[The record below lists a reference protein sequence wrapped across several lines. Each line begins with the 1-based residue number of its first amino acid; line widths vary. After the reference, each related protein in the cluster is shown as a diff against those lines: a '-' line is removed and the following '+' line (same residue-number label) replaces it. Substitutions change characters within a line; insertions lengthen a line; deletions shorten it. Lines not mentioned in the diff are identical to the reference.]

1 MGIIYCLTSPS
12 GKKYIGQTIRNF
24 DKRFE
29 EHCIKN
35 ESRILYNAIQK
46 YGRDNFK
53 KEILLKCNNDFL
65 DEYEIKFIYLYN
77 SLYPNGYNI
86 RTGGSNGLHCDDS
99 KEKMR
104 QSKLGEKNFNFG
116 KPRDEKTKK
125 NISNSKK
132 GENHH
137 FFGKNLSIEHKLN
150 LSKAHKKEDDIPM
163 YIVKLKARPEVYQ
176 SSGYVVINHPN
187 LKTKYFTSK
196 KFTDEEKYNMSLKY
210 LNSYNM
216 NAVQR
221 LNGNG

>member
-12 GKKYIGQTIRNF
+12 GKKYIGQTTRDF
-24 DKRFE
+24 EKRFE
-29 EHCIKN
+29 EHCTRK
-35 ESRILYNAIQK
+35 ECRILYNAIQK
-46 YGRDNFK
+46 YGQYNFK
-53 KEILLKCNNDFL
+53 KEILLECNNCFL
-65 DEYEIKFIYLYN
+65 DKYEIKFINLYDT
-77 SLYPNGYNI
+77 LYPNGYNI
-86 RTGGSNGLHCDDS
+86 RTGGSNGLHCEDS

-104 QSKLGEKNFNFG
+104 QSKLGDKNFNFG
-116 KPRDEKTKK
+116 KPRDKKTKE

-137 FFGKNLSIEHKLN
+137 FFGKELSIEHKLN
-150 LSKAHKKEDDIPM
+150 LSKSHKKEDKIPM

-176 SSGYVVINHPN
+176 SSGYVVINHPY

-196 KFTDEEKYNMSLKY
+196 KFTDEEKYNMALEY
-210 LNSYNM
+210 LNFNNM